1 MRVSDARPPETRP
14 NRARLNAGSNVIMLP
29 FGRLVLYRTLD
40 QLGRPAAE
48 AKARSS
54 RSISDP
60 APGQPDVVLAADV
73 DGTARFELVEEGA
86 ARGDA
91 VVSTDPAHRLLAL
104 WGRRSSKH
112 PLTIEAE
119 EAISDA
125 VSSVLWPSAT
135 PWC

>member
-1 MRVSDARPPETRP
+1 MTILYESAPMRAAHGHRLPLNIVL
-14 NRARLNAGSNVIMLP
+14 RAA
-29 FGRLVLYRTLD
+29 
-40 QLGRPAAE
+40 
-48 AKARSS
+48 
-54 RSISDP
+54 
-60 APGQPDVVLAADV
+60 GQPDVVLAADV
-73 DGTARFELVEEGA
+73 DGTARFKLVEEGA

-91 VVSTDPAHRLLAL
+91 VVSTESAHRLLVL

-125 VSSVLWPSAT
+125 VSSVLWPSAA